1 MHNYTIYFKKKPG
14 FERFIRKLYIKY
26 KTMAKFS
33 GTIKLESITLT
44 EAKDLSRFFGI
55 SYIEGETIS
64 ISIKKFVS
72 IMNNSKYVDFDINT
86 LVKEYLNVELITNKQ
101 MKEINEFDELSFYQ
115 NIIINNTGIGKKWLK
130 EVVSSKKDPYQLLHQ
145 RYNKDKSSLK
155 KELINIITF
164 VNNLPKDKVLLSIY
178 ASTYTADP
186 HYLDLDTGHSN
197 LFLYAICYIRNLDYP
212 NTREE
217 KIKILSSCNIEMD
230 NLSNYVLTYNLLSDK
245 KNINMFSQN
254 KESLILNIQN
264 IINTNSFY
272 TKNNKV
278 YIFENP
284 SILTEI
290 ISKNIDVAVIIS
302 GGFPN
307 ASIYLLID
315 KLLETNNK
323 LYYNGDFDPE
333 GLLIAN
339 KLKEKYQDNLTLFCY
354 DEIDYFTCIS
364 KKKISVN
371 RLKKLLKVNVKEL
384 MIMKCL
390 LNVNMY
396 SAYQENNKE
405 RIFSFINNNK

>member
-1 MHNYTIYFKKKPG
+1 
-14 FERFIRKLYIKY
+14 
-26 KTMAKFS
+26 
-33 GTIKLESITLT
+33 
-44 EAKDLSRFFGI
+44 
-55 SYIEGETIS
+55 
-64 ISIKKFVS
+64 
-72 IMNNSKYVDFDINT
+72 
-86 LVKEYLNVELITNKQ
+86 
-101 MKEINEFDELSFYQ
+101 
-115 NIIINNTGIGKKWLK
+115 
-130 EVVSSKKDPYQLLHQ
+130 
-145 RYNKDKSSLK
+145 
-155 KELINIITF
+155 
-164 VNNLPKDKVLLSIY
+164 
-178 ASTYTADP
+178 
-186 HYLDLDTGHSN
+186 
-197 LFLYAICYIRNLDYP
+197 
-212 NTREE
+212 
-217 KIKILSSCNIEMD
+217 
-230 NLSNYVLTYNLLSDK
+230 
-245 KNINMFSQN
+245 MFSQN